1 MFVKK
6 GTTRIV
12 FVFDKFVVKIPN
24 FLVEHRHFVYGC
36 YCNLSERSISKT
48 TMDITKIAYS
58 YFCSWFGLFQIQA
71 KCKPKLEDLT
81 EQEIELYDKYHWG
94 DYKKQNFGYY
104 NGTLV
109 CLDYA

>member
-1 MFVKK
+1 MIKR

-81 EQEIELYDKYHWG
+81 QKEIDDYEHLHTG